1 MLMKKKAKEERPDA
15 VILIDYPGFNF
26 RIAEFAKKNWGSGE
40 ECHFPEL
47 TELSKTWD
55 TCLLTRSQAPLLPY
69 RPGLSRELRETQMGK
84 SAGDAGPCQ
93 PG

>member
-1 MLMKKKAKEERPDA
+1 MLAQGKLD
-15 VILIDYPGFNF
+15 LL
-26 RIAEFAKKNWGSGE
+26 AELAKKNWGSGE